1 MNPLFALDRAET
13 EGKIPKAIAKR
24 VRGRAKY
31 LVGAVKRVEKA
42 SELSYPQYYV
52 EPVLPL
58 AQSRGEAG
66 QLGVLYARVIPTVAA
81 AGAGGLSI
89 LVQFTA
95 ALVAFGAK
103 GTLEA
108 VAGHEFTH
116 YLDLVRRLS
125 RMSVVSDER
134 AATLFESSFA
144 DTERT
149 VKMKSIFKDRA
160 LIKLVE
166 RKFPLG
172 LVDDKLNA
180 LVEKRW
186 IGKGLPVRMVA
197 PEENVV
203 RLGMGSVLSSSF
215 DPGVIARISSLEEKV
230 RS

>member
-1 MNPLFALDRAET
+1 VNPLFALDRAEA
-13 EGKIPKAIAKR
+13 EGKIPKALAKR
-24 VRGRAKY
+24 VRGRATY

-66 QLGVLYARVIPTVAA
+66 QVGVLYARVIPTVAT
-81 AGAGGLSI
+81 AGGLSI

-125 RMSVVSDER
+125 RMNVMSDER
-134 AATLFESSFA
+134 ATSLFESSFA
-144 DTERT
+144 DAERT
-149 VKMKSIFKDRA
+149 VKMKSIFKDRS
-160 LIKLVE
+160 LIRLVE

-172 LVDDKLNA
+172 LVDEKLNA
-180 LVEKRW
+180 LVEKKW
-186 IGKGLPVRMVA
+186 IEKNLPVRIVA

-203 RLGMGSVLSSSF
+203 RLGMGSVLSSTF
-215 DPGVIARISSLEEKV
+215 DPRVIARISSLEEKV

>member
-1 MNPLFALDRAET
+1 VNPLFAIDRAEA
-13 EGKIPKAIAKR
+13 EGKIPKALAKH
-24 VRGRAKY
+24 VKGRAKY

-66 QLGVLYARVIPTVAA
+66 QPGVLYARVIPTVGT
-81 AGAGGLSI
+81 AGCLPI

-95 ALVAFGAK
+95 ALIAFAAK

-125 RMSVVSDER
+125 RMSVMSDER

-144 DTERT
+144 DVERK
-149 VKMKSIFKDRA
+149 VNMKSIFKDRP

-172 LVDDKLNA
+172 LVDDRLNA
-180 LVEKRW
+180 LVEKKW
-186 IGKGLPVRMVA
+186 IGSGLPVRIVA

-215 DPGVIARISSLEEKV
+215 DPRVIARISSLEEKV

>member
-1 MNPLFALDRAET
+1 MNPLFALDRAEA
-13 EGKIPKAIAKR
+13 EGKIPKTLAKR
-24 VRGRAKY
+24 VRERAKY
-31 LVGAVKRVEKA
+31 LVGSVRRVEKA

-66 QLGVLYARVIPTVAA
+66 EIGVLYARVIPTVAA
-81 AGAGGLSI
+81 AGGLSI

-125 RMSVVSDER
+125 RMSVMSDER
-134 AATLFESSFA
+134 ATTLFESSYA

-149 VKMKSIFKDRA
+149 VKMKSIFKDRS

-180 LVEKRW
+180 LVEKKW
-186 IGKGLPVRMVA
+186 IGKNLPVRIVA

-203 RLGMGSVLSSSF
+203 RLGMDSVLSSTF
-215 DPGVIARISSLEEKV
+215 DPRVIARISSLEEKV

>member
-1 MNPLFALDRAET
+1 VNLLFALDRAEA
-13 EGKIPKAIAKR
+13 EGKIPKPLAKR
-24 VRGRAKY
+24 VRERAKY
-31 LVGAVKRVEKA
+31 LVGAVERVEKA

-66 QLGVLYARVIPTVAA
+66 QVGVLYARVIPTVAA
-81 AGAGGLSI
+81 AGGLSI

-95 ALVAFGAK
+95 ALVAFAAK

-125 RMSVVSDER
+125 RMSVMSDER

-144 DTERT
+144 DVERT
-149 VKMKSIFKDRA
+149 VNMKSIFKDRL
-160 LIKLVE
+160 LIRLVE

-172 LVDDKLNA
+172 LVDDRLNA
-180 LVEKRW
+180 LVMKKW
-186 IGKGLPVRMVA
+186 IGKGLPVKVVS

-215 DPGVIARISSLEEKV
+215 DPRVIARISSLEEKV

>member
-1 MNPLFALDRAET
+1 MNPLFALDKAEA
-13 EGKIPKAIAKR
+13 EGKIPKALAKR
-24 VRGRAKY
+24 VRERAKY

-42 SELSYPQYYV
+42 SDLSYPQYYV

-66 QLGVLYARVIPTVAA
+66 QVGVLYARVIPTVAA
-81 AGAGGLSI
+81 AGGLSI
-89 LVQFTA
+89 FVQFTA
-95 ALVAFGAK
+95 ALVAFAAK
-103 GTLEA
+103 GTVDA

-134 AATLFESSFA
+134 ATSLFESTFA
-144 DTERT
+144 DMEKT
-149 VKMKSIFKDRA
+149 VNMKSIFKDRS

-172 LVDDKLNA
+172 LVDEKLNA
-180 LVEKRW
+180 LVEKKW
-186 IGKGLPVRMVA
+186 IGKKLPVRMVA

-203 RLGMGSVLSSSF
+203 RLGIGSVLSSSF
-215 DPGVIARISSLEEKV
+215 DPRVIARISSIEEKV

>member
-1 MNPLFALDRAET
+1 MNPLFALDRAEA
-13 EGKIPKAIAKR
+13 EGKIPKALAKR

-42 SELSYPQYYV
+42 SELSYPHYYI

-58 AQSRGEAG
+58 AQSRAEAG
-66 QLGVLYARVIPTVAA
+66 QLGVLYARVIPTVA
-81 AGAGGLSI
+81 AGGLSI

-103 GTLEA
+103 GTVEA

-125 RMSVVSDER
+125 GMSVISDER

-144 DTERT
+144 DVERK
-149 VKMKSIFKDRA
+149 VNMKSIFKDRP

-172 LVDDKLNA
+172 LVDDRLNA
-180 LVEKRW
+180 LVEKKW
-186 IGKGLPVRMVA
+186 IGKGLPVRIVA

-203 RLGMGSVLSSSF
+203 RLGMGSVLSCSF
-215 DPGVIARISSLEEKV
+215 DPRVIARISSLEEKV

>member
-1 MNPLFALDRAET
+1 MNPLFALDRAEA

-58 AQSRGEAG
+58 AQSRGEVG
-66 QLGVLYARVIPTVAA
+66 QLGVLYARVIPTVA
-81 AGAGGLSI
+81 AGGLSI

-103 GTLEA
+103 GTVEA

-125 RMSVVSDER
+125 RMSVMSDER
-134 AATLFESSFA
+134 ATSLFESSFA

-149 VKMKSIFKDRA
+149 VKMKSVFKDRP

-180 LVEKRW
+180 LVEKKW
-186 IGKGLPVRMVA
+186 IGKNLPVRMVP

-215 DPGVIARISSLEEKV
+215 DPRVIARISSLEEKV
-230 RS
+230 TS

>member
-1 MNPLFALDRAET
+1 VNPLFAFDKAEA

-58 AQSRGEAG
+58 AQSRGEVG
-66 QLGVLYARVIPTVAA
+66 QLGVLYARVIPTVA
-81 AGAGGLSI
+81 AGGLSI

-103 GTLEA
+103 GTVEA

-125 RMSVVSDER
+125 RMSVMSDER
-134 AATLFESSFA
+134 ATSLFESSFA

-149 VKMKSIFKDRA
+149 VKMKSVFKDRP

-180 LVEKRW
+180 LVEKKW
-186 IGKGLPVRMVA
+186 IGSGLPVRIVA

-215 DPGVIARISSLEEKV
+215 DPRVIARISSLEEKV

>member
-1 MNPLFALDRAET
+1 MNPLFAIDRAEA
-13 EGKIPKAIAKR
+13 EGKIPKALAKR
-24 VRGRAKY
+24 IKGRAKY

-66 QLGVLYARVIPTVAA
+66 QLGVLYARVIPTV
-81 AGAGGLSI
+81 GTAGGLSI

-95 ALVAFGAK
+95 ALVAFAAK

-125 RMSVVSDER
+125 RMSVMSDER

-144 DTERT
+144 DVERT
-149 VKMKSIFKDRA
+149 VNMKSIFKDRL
-160 LIKLVE
+160 LIRLVE

-172 LVDDKLNA
+172 LVDDRLNA
-180 LVEKRW
+180 LVEKKW
-186 IGKGLPVRMVA
+186 IGKGLPVRVVA

-215 DPGVIARISSLEEKV
+215 DPRVIARISSLEEKV

>member
-1 MNPLFALDRAET
+1 VNLLFALDRAEA
-13 EGKIPKAIAKR
+13 EGKIPKTLAKR
-24 VRGRAKY
+24 VRERAKY
-31 LVGAVKRVEKA
+31 LVGSVKRVEKA

-66 QLGVLYARVIPTVAA
+66 EIGVLYARVIPTVAA
-81 AGAGGLSI
+81 AGGLSI

-125 RMSVVSDER
+125 RMSVMSDER
-134 AATLFESSFA
+134 ATTLFESSYA
-144 DTERT
+144 DMERT
-149 VKMKSIFKDRA
+149 VNMKSIFKDRS

-180 LVEKRW
+180 LVEKKW
-186 IGKGLPVRMVA
+186 IGKNLPVRMVA

-203 RLGMGSVLSSSF
+203 RLGMGSVLSSNF
-215 DPGVIARISSLEEKV
+215 DPRVIARISSLEEKV

>member
-1 MNPLFALDRAET
+1 VNPLFAIDRAEA
-13 EGKIPKAIAKR
+13 EGKIPKALAKR
-24 VRGRAKY
+24 VKGRAKY

-66 QLGVLYARVIPTVAA
+66 QLGVLYARVIPTVPA
-81 AGAGGLSI
+81 AGGVSI

-95 ALVAFGAK
+95 ALVAFAAK

-125 RMSVVSDER
+125 RMSVMSDER

-144 DTERT
+144 DVERK
-149 VKMKSIFKDRA
+149 VNMKSIFKDRP

-172 LVDDKLNA
+172 LVDDRLNA
-180 LVEKRW
+180 LVEKKW
-186 IGKGLPVRMVA
+186 IGSGLPVRIVA

-215 DPGVIARISSLEEKV
+215 DPRVIARISSLEEKA

>member
-1 MNPLFALDRAET
+1 VNPLFALDRAEA
-13 EGKIPKAIAKR
+13 EGKIPKALAKR

-42 SELSYPQYYV
+42 SELSYPQYYI

-58 AQSRGEAG
+58 AQSRAEAG
-66 QLGVLYARVIPTVAA
+66 QLGVLYARVIPTVA
-81 AGAGGLSI
+81 AGGLSI

-103 GTLEA
+103 GTVEA

-116 YLDLVRRLS
+116 YFDLVRRLS
-125 RMSVVSDER
+125 RMSVMSDER
-134 AATLFESSFA
+134 ATSLFESSFA

-149 VKMKSIFKDRA
+149 VKMKSVFKDRP

-180 LVEKRW
+180 LVEKKW
-186 IGKGLPVRMVA
+186 IGKNLPVRMVA

-215 DPGVIARISSLEEKV
+215 DPRVIARISSLEEKV
-230 RS
+230 TS

>member
-1 MNPLFALDRAET
+1 MNLLFALDRAEA
-13 EGKIPKAIAKR
+13 EGKIPKTLAKR
-24 VRGRAKY
+24 VRERAKY
-31 LVGAVKRVEKA
+31 LVGSVRRVEKA

-66 QLGVLYARVIPTVAA
+66 EIGVLYARVIPTVAA
-81 AGAGGLSI
+81 AGGLSI

-125 RMSVVSDER
+125 RMSVMSDER
-134 AATLFESSFA
+134 ATTLFESGYA
-144 DTERT
+144 DMERT
-149 VKMKSIFKDRA
+149 VNMKSIFKDRS

-180 LVEKRW
+180 LVEKKW
-186 IGKGLPVRMVA
+186 IGKNLPVRMVG

-203 RLGMGSVLSSSF
+203 RLGMGSVLSSNF
-215 DPGVIARISSLEEKV
+215 DPRVIARISSLEEKV

>member
-1 MNPLFALDRAET
+1 VNLLFALDRAEA
-13 EGKIPKAIAKR
+13 EGKIPKTLAKR
-24 VRGRAKY
+24 VRERAKY
-31 LVGAVKRVEKA
+31 LVGSVRRVEKA

-66 QLGVLYARVIPTVAA
+66 EIGVLYARVIPTVAA
-81 AGAGGLSI
+81 AGGLSI

-125 RMSVVSDER
+125 RMSVMSDER
-134 AATLFESSFA
+134 ATTLFESGYA
-144 DTERT
+144 DMERT
-149 VKMKSIFKDRA
+149 VNMKSIFKDRS

-180 LVEKRW
+180 LVEKKW
-186 IGKGLPVRMVA
+186 IGKNLPVRMVA

-203 RLGMGSVLSSSF
+203 RLGMGSVLSSNF
-215 DPGVIARISSLEEKV
+215 DPRVIARISSLEEKV